1 MIRSAQILK
10 KQNDIKKIRT
20 SLTPIKN
27 ELEKIYSEWD
37 VTARKPGS
45 ERILYLEK
53 EWNSGLNKIAEIKRE
68 IAVMRGEA
76 EPMRVKPWEK
86 ARGEVR
92 LESFGVV

>member
-1 MIRSAQILK
+1 MIRTAQILK
-10 KQNDIKKIRT
+10 KQNDVKKIRT
-20 SLTPIKN
+20 SLAPIKN

-53 EWNSGLNKIAEIKRE
+53 EWNAGLNKIAEIKRE
-68 IAVMRGEA
+68 IAIMRGETEA
-76 EPMRVKPWEK
+76 PEVRPWDK
-86 ARGEVR
+86 VRGEAR